1 MSYTPTEWKTG
12 DVVTSAKL
20 NKLEQGVADA
30 GGVVIVTGTI
40 NEDTVTLGKTYSE
53 IKADYM
59 AGYTVVI
66 LFETERGE
74 DATET
79 DWNQVTGFN
88 EYTGTDPQSDPAAYT
103 VVAFDARFTATD
115 PNGYPKQ

>member
-1 MSYTPTEWKTG
+1 MSNLNGYQTG
-12 DVVTSAKL
+12 WVVGDTAFIPDNGGS
-20 NKLEQGVADA
+20 

-40 NEDTVTLGKTYSE
+40 NEETVTLGKTYSE

-66 LFETERGE
+66 LVETEQGE
-74 DATET
+74 DATVT